1 MNTGSLPLAYGFFDS
16 LKGAMVMTSR
26 LFAFG
31 IILAFAFVLHAQGAN
46 TVKIEGYIMDNA
58 CAAGHVKDANFGDR
72 VKKHSTSCALQP
84 SCAESGY
91 MVYTADAKVYKLDQ
105 AGNKSAEELL
115 KETDTKMGVQVSVE
129 GTIDGDTI
137 KVTRITEKTN

>member
-1 MNTGSLPLAYGFFDS
+1 
-16 LKGAMVMTSR
+16 MTSK

-31 IILAFAFVLHAQGAN
+31 IILAVAFALYGQGTK
-46 TVKIEGYIMDNA
+46 TVKIDGYIIDNA
-58 CAAGHVKDANFGDR
+58 CAAGHVKDANFGER
-72 VKKHSTSCALQP
+72 VKKHSTSCALSP
-84 SCAESGY
+84 NCAESGY
-91 MVYTADAKVYKLDQ
+91 VVYTADAKLYKLDQ

-115 KETDTKMGVQVSVE
+115 KETDTKMGMQVSVE

>member
-1 MNTGSLPLAYGFFDS
+1 MNR
-16 LKGAMVMTSR
+16 K

-31 IILAFAFVLHAQGAN
+31 IIFAVAFVLCAQDTK

-58 CAAGHVKDANFGDR
+58 CAASHVKDANFGEK

-84 SCAESGY
+84 NCTESGY
-91 MVYTADAKVYKLDQ
+91 VVYTADAKLYKLDQ
-105 AGNKSAEELL
+105 AGNKSAQELL
-115 KETDTKMGVQVSVE
+115 KETDTKTGLQVSVE
-129 GTIDGDTI
+129 GTVDGDTI

>member
-1 MNTGSLPLAYGFFDS
+1 
-16 LKGAMVMTSR
+16 MTSK

-31 IILAFAFVLHAQGAN
+31 IILAFAFVLYAQGAK

-58 CAAGHVKDANFGDR
+58 CAAGHVKDANFGEK
-72 VKKHSTSCALQP
+72 VKNHKTSCALSP
-84 SCAESGY
+84 NCAESGY
-91 MVYTADAKVYKLDQ
+91 VVYTTDAKLYKLDQ

-115 KETDTKMGVQVSVE
+115 KDTETKMGVQVSVE

-137 KVTRITEKTN
+137 KVTKITEKTN